1 MLQTRVTVQLERI
14 EIRLRGRFLA
24 VFQPEYDPGLGLDL
38 QFAQLAMQTVNG
50 PGNLADVTRQFPNG
64 LLRSAVRDQQFTH
77 QAQQAVERLT
87 GYAQLLTDD
96 RRILGFAGQR
106 RVPPVRECAAR
117 GIEAPSRFGHRSC
130 IFSDHWLRLVSGV
143 PSRCAQTAA
152 ILIGPFGDRTLRPD
166 GRYDFGCHTQL
177 LEQVARQFDRQSF
190 GPLIQLTLQGIQCLT
205 KQRMRLTRHLL
216 LHGPQAREITLDGMR
231 QITQKQRTRH
241 SGAALERMQ
250 SAHQGI
256 DGDRAVSLRVNAKQ
270 IIDMGQQLG
279 TFFKKERPN
288 LRIGG
293 LDAHLPLQP
302 LPITPQALQ
311 PCHLD

>member
-1 MLQTRVTVQLERI
+1 
-14 EIRLRGRFLA
+14 
-24 VFQPEYDPGLGLDL
+24 
-38 QFAQLAMQTVNG
+38 
-50 PGNLADVTRQFPNG
+50 
-64 LLRSAVRDQQFTH
+64 
-77 QAQQAVERLT
+77 
-87 GYAQLLTDD
+87 
-96 RRILGFAGQR
+96 
-106 RVPPVRECAAR
+106 
-117 GIEAPSRFGHRSC
+117 
-130 IFSDHWLRLVSGV
+130 
-143 PSRCAQTAA
+143 
-152 ILIGPFGDRTLRPD
+152 
-166 GRYDFGCHTQL
+166 
-177 LEQVARQFDRQSF
+177 
-190 GPLIQLTLQGIQCLT
+190 
-205 KQRMRLTRHLL
+205 
-216 LHGPQAREITLDGMR
+216 MR